1 MGKNHPIQMLSIDD
15 RSITTELD
23 SAGYRKMGVVVRGAS
38 TYDEAERLMEKSAV
52 DVLVINLDYR
62 RVDAV
67 QVIKHLRATEKF
79 AKLPIVVTSVQPG
92 ARSKSGAVEAGAD
105 LFVEQ
110 PVPRQYFIEKLKS
123 LLSHKTRGETRV
135 GTGGDA
141 RFILNGKEVSC
152 ELGDVSNGGVLLQG
166 EISLEPG
173 TALDIVLHLP
183 GLKKPV
189 EVKGTVVRKVTKPL
203 AGFGFR
209 IDSFKG
215 DGKKRL
221 ERYVAINAESDSPMV
236 YYL

>member
-15 RSITTELD
+15 RSVTTELD
-23 SAGYRKMGVVVRGAS
+23 SAGYRKMGVVVRGAA
-38 TYDEAERLMEKSAV
+38 TYDEAERLMEQAPI

-62 RVDAV
+62 KVDAV
-67 QVIKHLRATEKF
+67 QVIKHLRSTDKF
-79 AKLPIVVTSVQPG
+79 SKLPIVVTSVQAG
-92 ARSKSGAVEAGAD
+92 ARSKSGAIEAGAD

-110 PVPRQYFIEKLKS
+110 PVPRHYFIEKLKS

-141 RFILNGKEVSC
+141 RFVLDGREVSC
-152 ELGDVSNGGVLLQG
+152 ELGDVSSGGVLLQG
-166 EISLEPG
+166 DLSLDPG
-173 TALDIVLHLP
+173 TTLNMVLMLP
-183 GLKKPV
+183 GMKKTI
-189 EVKGTVVRKVTKPL
+189 EVNGTVVRKVTKPVT
-203 AGFGFR
+203 GIGFR

-221 ERYVAINAESDSPMV
+221 ERYVAVNAESDSPMV